1 MVSVP
6 NIPNVLV
13 TVTSAVWIVLEVSL
27 FVRDR
32 VQRRGGTALDQRTR
46 AYIVVTITVA
56 IVLASFLSR
65 PVRGLPALGLPGGG
79 TLLVLWI
86 GLGIIWL
93 GLLVRAWA
101 IAVLGRS
108 FRTTV
113 EVDEGQQVVE
123 AGPYRWVRHP
133 SYTGLL
139 LIGAGFGVAAGT
151 LPSLVVAV
159 LLPLLVLLRRIQIEE
174 EVLASRIGKPY
185 QEYRR
190 RTKRLVP
197 GVW

>member
-1 MVSVP
+1 MSVP
-6 NIPNVLV
+6 NVPNVLI
-13 TVTSAVWIVLEVSL
+13 TVTMAAWVVMEASL

-32 VQRRGGTALDQRTR
+32 VQRRGGTALDQGTR
-46 AYIVVTITVA
+46 GYIVVTITVA
-56 IVLASFLSR
+56 IVLASLLSR
-65 PVRGLPALGLPGGG
+65 PVGGLSAFELPGGG
-79 TLLVLWI
+79 TVLVSWI
-86 GLGIIWL
+86 GVGIIWL
-93 GLLVRAWA
+93 GLLVRVWA

-113 EVDEGQQVVE
+113 EVDEGQTVVE
-123 AGPYRWVRHP
+123 AGPYRWLRHP
-133 SYTGLL
+133 SYSGLL
-139 LIGAGFGVAAGT
+139 LIGTGYGVAAGT
-151 LPSLVVAV
+151 WPSLAVAI
-159 LLPLLVLLRRIQIEE
+159 LLPLGVLLRRIGVEE